1 MVMRWDEAV
10 PIIVITGAV
19 REVICCL
26 PLILAGYRLG
36 KFNCPP
42 HSSDDHLASLI
53 LGSDAQRLLMRQS
66 CGMRILL
73 MYRYYDY
80 CIAFC

>member
-1 MVMRWDEAV
+1 MPGIRIIVKNLMVMGWDEAV
-10 PIIVITGAV
+10 PINVITGAGGAV

-42 HSSDDHLASLI
+42 HSSDDHLARSSL
-53 LGSDAQRLLMRQS
+53 DQMHNV
-66 CGMRILL
+66 C
-73 MYRYYDY
+73 
-80 CIAFC
+80 